1 MFYLKDLLKMKFIV
15 ILLVLITTGC
25 ASTKSSTDSTA
36 KAEKKE
42 TCTSV
47 KVMGSKMKKR
57 ICKS

>member
-1 MFYLKDLLKMKFIV
+1 MKFLV

-25 ASTKSSTDSTA
+25 ASTKESADTTA